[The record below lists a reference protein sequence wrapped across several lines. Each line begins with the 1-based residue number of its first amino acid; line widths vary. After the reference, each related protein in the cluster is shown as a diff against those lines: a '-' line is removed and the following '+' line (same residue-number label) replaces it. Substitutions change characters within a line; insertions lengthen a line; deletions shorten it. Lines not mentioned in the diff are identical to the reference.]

1 MNIFIDIET
10 IPCQKQ
16 GAYDEFLKDAREN
29 FKAPS
34 TLTKE
39 TMAKDLGITDKDE
52 IKFTSAN
59 SMREMWTAKMAEIKA
74 PEIADIEYRKT
85 ALNGAKG
92 EIYCIC
98 FALDDGEVQTA
109 LGLDEKATLQQFF
122 EKLEQG
128 LKADNRLHRFIGHN
142 IIDFDLR
149 FIFQRAVVHGI
160 KPKLDLNISRYSDK
174 AFDTMTEWAGYGN
187 RISLKDLCETLDIPT
202 PKDDIDGSQ
211 VWDCVK
217 NGDGERVAKYCKKD
231 VIATREVYKRLT
243 FQAD

>member
-16 GAYDEFLKDAREN
+16 GAFEAYLQDARKN

-39 TMAKDLGITDKDE
+39 AMAKDLGIDKDE

-59 SMREMWTAKMAEIKA
+59 SMREMWAAKMAEIKVS
-74 PEIADIEYRKT
+74 EIADIEYRKT

-109 LGLDEKATLQQFF
+109 LGLDEKSTLKQFF

-128 LKADNRLHRFIGHN
+128 LKANTNNRFVGHN

-160 KPKLDLNISRYSDK
+160 KPKLNLNISRYSDK

-187 RISLKDLCETLDIPT
+187 RISLKDLCETLDIQT

-211 VWDCVK
+211 VWDCIK
-217 NGDGERVAKYCKKD
+217 NGEGERVTEYCKKD
-231 VIATREVYKRLT
+231 VIAVREVYKRLT
-243 FQAD
+243 FKAV

>member
-16 GAYDEFLKDAREN
+16 GAYEAYLQDARKN

-39 TMAKDLGITDKDE
+39 TMAKDLDITDKDE

-74 PEIADIEYRKT
+74 PEIADAEYRKT

-109 LGLDEKATLQQFF
+109 LGLDEKATLKQFF
-122 EKLEQG
+122 EKLEQD
-128 LKADNRLHRFIGHN
+128 LK
-142 IIDFDLR
+142 
-149 FIFQRAVVHGI
+149 
-160 KPKLDLNISRYSDK
+160 KLKVNFS
-174 AFDTMTEWAGYGN
+174 
-187 RISLKDLCETLDIPT
+187 
-202 PKDDIDGSQ
+202 
-211 VWDCVK
+211 
-217 NGDGERVAKYCKKD
+217 
-231 VIATREVYKRLT
+231 
-243 FQAD
+243 